1 MPDRIP
7 SDHASVRTERAE
19 VARSGGTRRPCLR
32 LPADLDLEPGFVRLV
47 IDGEAR
53 HAEVREDRSSF
64 LIRGAYDLKSEAR
77 DPGRAENRL
86 VEWLREQG
94 REEGDPVEIDE
105 IEAGERYGVRLPG
118 ERAFYRDTSGPGGS
132 LQDIASDLAG
142 TQSAGEDSDLDG
154 DGAGGSDDPFDLD

>member
-1 MPDRIP
+1 MADRIP

-47 IDGEAR
+47 VDGEER
-53 HAEVREDRSSF
+53 HAEVREDRSGF

-86 VEWLREQG
+86 VEWLHEQD

-132 LQDIASDLAG
+132 LQGIAEDLAG
-142 TQSAGEDSDLDG
+142 TQSAGEGEDLDG
-154 DGAGGSDDPFDLD
+154 SGDTDDPFDLD

>member
-7 SDHASVRTERAE
+7 SDHASVHTERAE

-32 LPADLDLEPGFVRLV
+32 LPAALDLEPGTYVRLV
-47 IDGEAR
+47 VDGEAL
-53 HAEVREDRSSF
+53 HAQVRGDRSD
-64 LIRGAYDLKSEAR
+64 LLLRGAYDLKSEAR

-94 REEGDPVEIDE
+94 REPGDPVEVDE
-105 IEAGERYGVRLPG
+105 IEAGGRYGLRLPG

-132 LQDIASDLAG
+132 LQDIASGLAG
-142 TQSAGEDSDLDG
+142 NGQAGADSDPGG
-154 DGAGGSDDPFDLD
+154 D

>member
-1 MPDRIP
+1 MADRIP
-7 SDHASVRTERAE
+7 SDHASVHTERAE

-32 LPADLDLEPGFVRLV
+32 LPSALDIEQGSFVTLV
-47 IDGEAR
+47 VDGEAR
-53 HAEVREDRSSF
+53 HAEVQGDSTGL

-86 VEWLREQG
+86 VEWLRNVG
-94 REEGDPVEIDE
+94 REPGDPVEIDE

-132 LQDIASDLAG
+132 LQGIAES
-142 TQSAGEDSDLDG
+142 LDG
-154 DGAGGSDDPFDLD
+154 GSDDDGDDPFDLD

>member
-1 MPDRIP
+1 MADRIP
-7 SDHASVRTERAE
+7 SDHASVQSSRAE

-32 LPADLDLEPGFVRLV
+32 LPAALDLDSGEFVRVV
-47 IDGEAR
+47 IDGDEC
-53 HAEVREDRSSF
+53 HAQIERDSTG
-64 LIRGAYDLKSEAR
+64 LLLRGAYDLKSEAR

-86 VEWLREQG
+86 VEWLRGAG
-94 REEGDPVEIDE
+94 REPGDPVEVDE

-142 TQSAGEDSDLDG
+142 GGAGDAGSDG
-154 DGAGGSDDPFDLD
+154 DTDDPFDLD